1 MMFSCYLASRA
12 GIMQSLNPAL
22 VAEMSTLASSLHTA
36 MATYGVVT
44 DPVHGQIYAYK
55 VDGCGSRTIMDDANI
70 PSLLSAP
77 FFSYVNA
84 SSAVYQNT
92 RNQYDRLGCG

>member
-1 MMFSCYLASRA
+1 MMFSCYLSSSA

-70 PSLLSAP
+70 PSLLSTPRALSTKTP
-77 FFSYVNA
+77 VINTIDWD
-84 SSAVYQNT
+84 AVS
-92 RNQYDRLGCG
+92 RWWV